1 MEQVVTDCEP
11 IHWNMAAYC
20 KASISAEDNEAKQW
34 QESDGGNDDEPH
46 DGCETWRINVAIEL

>member
-1 MEQVVTDCEP
+1 
-11 IHWNMAAYC
+11 MAAYC